1 MEQNTYVKSG
11 VGFTGLL
18 QIAFIIL
25 KLCKV
30 INWSWFFVLLPT
42 LLGISAVILGFLI
55 ALLFVFISGR

>member
-11 VGFTGLL
+11 VSFTGLL
-18 QIAFIIL
+18 QLTFIIL

-55 ALLFVFISGR
+55 ALLVVFISGR